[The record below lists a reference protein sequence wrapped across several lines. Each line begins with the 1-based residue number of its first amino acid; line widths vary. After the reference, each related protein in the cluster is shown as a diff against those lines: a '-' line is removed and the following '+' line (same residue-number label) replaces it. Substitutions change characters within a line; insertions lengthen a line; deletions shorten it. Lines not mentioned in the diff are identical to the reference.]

1 MNRIALGAVSALLL
15 AGAGFFWWQGRA
27 EVERGAPPPDL
38 SGAMPRR
45 LWNCPAPIAWARARS
60 A

>member
-27 EVERGAPPPDL
+27 EVERA
-38 SGAMPRR
+38 PRR
-45 LWNCPAPIAWARARS
+45 PICPGS
-60 A
+60 C